1 MIQKG
6 KQVFI
11 VLFILGLLTSELNV
25 TGEVVRQLPEI
36 PSSVHIS
43 SDAIIQQ
50 GLNAIGTERQKTSN
64 HSIMLSMLKDW
75 YKRQPLVAFASLIGS
90 SITVK
95 FVGGSYTVI
104 MDAFSDEKECPP
116 NPPLVL
122 PVTSQLGGPRTAVL
136 MNPFEYLYGHQQ
148 CNRIITILVRHQ
160 YHVEYLPNEAV
171 DVSYLR
177 HNLTAD
183 VIYMDTHAGYF
194 DLDGDQ
200 QADSVVIAS
209 GEPWTND
216 TETTYAFEYQH
227 HLIVKGMVGD
237 QGFVTFTPSFIEY
250 YYSSQGFPQSLIY
263 MATCYATFDAS
274 MAQAFL
280 DAGASVYMGWSK
292 NTVFWT
298 NGRTSV
304 TAFRLL
310 ASGWTVK
317 QVCTLIRF
325 GGVYNRVFHSKLI
338 YYGAGDFRI
347 PT

>member
-1 MIQKG
+1 MSG
-6 KQVFI
+6 
-11 VLFILGLLTSELNV
+11 LNV
-25 TGEVVRQLPEI
+25 QGQVICQPSVHSPSLHI
-36 PSSVHIS
+36 PSN
-43 SDAIIQQ
+43 AIIQQ
-50 GLNAIGTERQKTSN
+50 GLHTIGSERQKTSN
-64 HSIMLSMLKDW
+64 HSSLLSMLKDW

-95 FVGGSYTVI
+95 FIDGSYTVI
-104 MDAFSDEKECPP
+104 MDAFPDEKECLPDTT
-116 NPPLVL
+116 PLSL
-122 PVTSQLGGPRTAVL
+122 PQISQSVGTHTAVL

-148 CNRIITILVRHQ
+148 CNQIITTLLRHN

-183 VIYMDTHAGYF
+183 LIYMDTHAGYF

-200 QADSVVIAS
+200 QADTVVIAS

-216 TETTYAFEYQH
+216 TETTYAFEYQN

-237 QGFVTFTPSFIEY
+237 QGFVTFTPAFIEY
-250 YYSSQGFPQSLIY
+250 YYSPGELPHSLIY
-263 MATCYATFDAS
+263 MATCYATYDKS

-280 DAGASVYMGWSK
+280 NTGASVYMGWTKS
-292 NTVFWT
+292 TVFWT
-298 NGRTSV
+298 NSRTSV
-304 TAFRLL
+304 TAFRLF

-325 GGVYNRVFHSKLI
+325 GGIYNRVFHSKMV
-338 YYGAGDFRI
+338 YYGADDYRI
-347 PT
+347 PM